1 MGRVMKT
8 LSEAMREFQDAKKE
22 FLITLYNELPII
34 QKIHRLMV
42 RFDLCLSRLF
52 GEQLPF

>member
-1 MGRVMKT
+1 M
-8 LSEAMREFQDAKKE
+8 DAKERAKE
-22 FLITLYNELPII
+22 LNAELNITLYNELPII

-42 RFDLCLSRLF
+42 RFNMCLSRLF